1 MHRID
6 SSGAATSLPTPAAVG
21 TPGYWTDGDAASGT
35 PATVIDP
42 DWLNSIQEELVAIVL
57 ASGLSL
63 SKTDRAQVLAALRK
77 ILGFSNM
84 AVFTTSQTWT
94 VPGGITRV
102 RSRIW
107 GGGGG
112 GGGTQ
117 GANSGSSGGSAGG
130 YAEGFVQV
138 TPGANIFV
146 TVGTGGAGGN
156 NAAGDGAA
164 GGSSSFG
171 AFFGATG
178 GAGGKGA
185 SAGYQSA
192 PGGTPG
198 YGYSATLTL
207 SGSQGGIPYSITNGG
222 GTAQA
227 VAGTGGSVFGSLTQ
241 SVSVGNAA
249 INGFEGRFPGGGG
262 NGGIWGGSGGAGANG
277 FVIVEW

>member
-1 MHRID
+1 M
-6 SSGAATSLPTPAAVG
+6 
-21 TPGYWTDGDAASGT
+21 
-35 PATVIDP
+35 
-42 DWLNSIQEELVAIVL
+42 
-57 ASGLSL
+57 
-63 SKTDRAQVLAALRK
+63 
-77 ILGFSNM
+77 
-84 AVFTTSQTWT
+84 
-94 VPGGITRV
+94 
-102 RSRIW
+102 
-107 GGGGG
+107 
-112 GGGTQ
+112 
-117 GANSGSSGGSAGG
+117 
-130 YAEGFVQV
+130 
-138 TPGANIFV
+138 
-146 TVGTGGAGGN
+146 
-156 NAAGDGAA
+156 
-164 GGSSSFG
+164 SSFG

-198 YGYSATLTL
+198 SGYSATFTL

-249 INGFEGRFPGGGG
+249 INGFDGRFPGGGG